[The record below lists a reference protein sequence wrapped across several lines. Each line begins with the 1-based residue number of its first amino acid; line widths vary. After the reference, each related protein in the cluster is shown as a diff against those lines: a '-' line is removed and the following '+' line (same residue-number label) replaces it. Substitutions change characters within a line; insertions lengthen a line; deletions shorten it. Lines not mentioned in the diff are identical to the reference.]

1 MEIKLYTTEHCPY
14 CVHAKTL
21 LKRANLTWE
30 EVVIDKD
37 ISMDEFRNQ
46 FPTVGKTPFFI
57 IDGEECDSIVTLARR
72 LLNEGLVTKPE

>member
-21 LKRANLTWE
+21 LSRANLTWDE
-30 EVVIDKD
+30 IVIDKD
-37 ISMDEFRNQ
+37 ITMDEFRNQ
-46 FPTVGKTPFFI
+46 FPTISRTPFFI
-57 IDGEECDSIVTLARR
+57 IDGENYETLVPVARK